1 MPIRP
6 QVPASM
12 RYFKARLRPF
22 TRPAFWGSLSVL
34 SLIGLF
40 AWEAW
45 QHPDWLFKNPEEA
58 TPIADSTLSK
68 EDSAVAADID
78 SLPVLIQELDSA
90 DVGIPATRSNQ
101 QTREQ
106 GFLDDFLNR
115 QAAEAAKASENTQAT
130 QNPSTVQLNPYEPLG
145 QTQAP
150 SNYYGSNS
158 GNQAATQRYGIG
170 NANPVGSTPTP
181 SVAPANPLQAALDR
195 YVGTNPTSVQN
206 QTPTNTPGANTNSLG
221 QRTQPTA
228 TVPGQA
234 TQSGTPNYSTVPQVA
249 SPISPYTGTSNY
261 SNLSPQVVQPGSP
274 YAGTPYGVA
283 PATGANPVNSYT
295 YLTQTAPVPQPIQV
309 QPFVPPVA
317 PVTQGNYGVPV
328 YQNGQPV
335 NGVPNN
341 FGASQI
347 QPSQLGQSPFS
358 VPRAIPGR
366 YIGGGQINTFSNP

>member
-1 MPIRP
+1 MTGVQTCALPI
-6 QVPASM
+6 S
-12 RYFKARLRPF
+12 
-22 TRPAFWGSLSVL
+22 
-34 SLIGLF
+34 
-40 AWEAW
+40 
-45 QHPDWLFKNPEEA
+45 
-58 TPIADSTLSK
+58 
-68 EDSAVAADID
+68 
-78 SLPVLIQELDSA
+78 
-90 DVGIPATRSNQ
+90 
-101 QTREQ
+101 
-106 GFLDDFLNR
+106 
-115 QAAEAAKASENTQAT
+115 
-130 QNPSTVQLNPYEPLG
+130 
-145 QTQAP
+145 